1 MLDKKLVLDLAEQ
14 VIVDLEDKHYIE
26 IPDEFC
32 IKFAQSILEQCASI
46 DFEEEVGCSS
56 YAAETVRELILNS
69 FKLDKEA
76 LKEEVIRL
84 VKQNKVQEA
93 INILMEIRNA

>member
-14 VIVDLEDKHYIE
+14 VVVDLENKHYME

-32 IKFAQSILEQCASI
+32 IQFAQSILKQCASI
-46 DFEEEVGCSS
+46 DFEAEVGFSS
-56 YAAETVRELILNS
+56 YTAEAVRELILNS

-84 VKQNKVQEA
+84 VKQNKAQEA
-93 INILMEIRNA
+93 INILMEIRYA